1 MHEVIGRRATG
12 PWLRMKKA
20 PPKQLVS
27 LASGG
32 SIGKAMIFNIFS
44 FNILIKVLNKNDTL
58 KLIHNVKF
66 NNLCTRGLGKGCH

>member
-1 MHEVIGRRATG
+1 MRATG

-32 SIGKAMIFNIFS
+32 SIGKAMIF
-44 FNILIKVLNKNDTL
+44 
-58 KLIHNVKF
+58 
-66 NNLCTRGLGKGCH
+66 

>member
-1 MHEVIGRRATG
+1 MQCVCALGIGQISGHWVQSFVHEVIGVMATG

-32 SIGKAMIFNIFS
+32 SIGKAMIFNIFP
-44 FNILIKVLNKNDTL
+44 FN
-58 KLIHNVKF
+58 F
-66 NNLCTRGLGKGCH
+66 

>member
-20 PPKQLVS
+20 PPEQLVS
-27 LASGG
+27 KSRG

-58 KLIHNVKF
+58 KLIHY
-66 NNLCTRGLGKGCH
+66 